1 MRSSIAIALLVLSV
15 AAVVEAQE
23 AADKYLLLATE
34 RTQTMQREIDEAA
47 AQGFRAVAA
56 SPTDGDEAIILLER
70 TTGKYEYRLLAA
82 TRTQTLQREIND
94 AAEAGYRLVTRAVA
108 RKGDELLV
116 LMEKGPER
124 PAKAEYQ
131 VLSTERTGTLQ
142 KEIRQA
148 SLDGYMLI
156 ALAKKGE
163 HIAILQRGA
172 P

>member
-1 MRSSIAIALLVLSV
+1 MRTSLPIALLALSV
-15 AAVVEAQE
+15 AAAVEAQE

-47 AQGFRAVAA
+47 AQGFRVVAA

-82 TRTQTLQREIND
+82 TRAQTLQREIND
-94 AAEAGYRLVTRAVA
+94 AAGAGYSLVKRAVA

-116 LMEKGPER
+116 LMERGPER
-124 PAKAEYQ
+124 PAKTEYQ
-131 VLSTERTGTLQ
+131 VLSTERTDTLQ

-148 SLDGYMLI
+148 SLDGYTLS

-163 HIAILQRGA
+163 HIAILERGA